1 MVVENRLQYSLMT
14 DNSDAEKTSTS
25 PKAVPHIRRFVWWAG
40 SVVVLIGLAV
50 LATWLAYRSERFSAV
65 RQRWNALQ
73 QSPAPSWLL
82 PLGLAVIA
90 LLAIF
95 ILWKLPQ
102 WQAAQVRSLEPKERF
117 DRVNEARK
125 TLATILGGIVLLA
138 GFFGTWRNLQL
149 TQESLRVSQ
158 EGQITDRFTK
168 AIEQLGAVYP
178 DGKPKLDVRLGGIY
192 ALERIANDSERDHWP
207 IMEVLCT
214 YVREHAPVTGQDRG
228 KQPARKQPV
237 SADIQAILTV
247 LGRRDRKYEK
257 GDQSLNLS
265 HTDLRGANLVRALLS
280 QADLEVAD
288 LSEAHLGGAHLVQ
301 ADLGGANLTG
311 ADLSGADLWV
321 ANLSGADLSG
331 ANLGLAD
338 LTGAILHGAN
348 LTYARNLTLA
358 EVRHGTVRKPPNLF
372 RISSR
377 RHRVCT
383 TFGEGF

>member
-14 DNSDAEKTSTS
+14 NNSDGERASTS
-25 PKAVPHIRRFVWWAG
+25 EEAVARKRRFVWWAG

-125 TLATILGGIVLLA
+125 TLATILGGIALLA
-138 GFFGTWRNLQL
+138 GFFGTWQNLQL
-149 TQESLRVSQ
+149 AQ

-168 AIEQLGAVYP
+168 AIEQLGASYP

-214 YVREHAPVTGQDRG
+214 YVREHARVTGQDQG
-228 KQPARKQPV
+228 EQPPTTQPM
-237 SADIQAILTV
+237 STDIQAILTV
-247 LGRRDRKYEK
+247 LGRRDTKYEK
-257 GDQSLNLS
+257 STEVLNLRQ
-265 HTDLRGANLVRALLS
+265 TNLFK
-280 QADLEVAD
+280 ADLN
-288 LSEAHLGGAHLVQ
+288 EAHLTR
-301 ADLGGANLTG
+301 ADLGG
-311 ADLSGADLWV
+311 ADLSGADLTR
-321 ANLSGADLSG
+321 ADLSKADFLGADLRGSHLFG
-331 ANLGLAD
+331 ANLNFAK
-338 LTGAILHGAN
+338 N
-348 LTYARNLTLA
+348 LTQEQIDDA
-358 EVRHGTVRKPPNLF
+358 VGD
-372 RISSR
+372 S
-377 RHRVCT
+377 T
-383 TFGEGF
+383 TILPYGLHMPESWNK